1 MAFAMAFRYRME
13 FYPLFVFLAL
23 IGAFGT
29 KPEIPAPRPRSA
41 TGLVVL
47 AMVGIIFSHFALVIY
62 KISPW
67 GNLNP
72 SQDLLQIYQEGVRTF
87 LGRRL

>member
-1 MAFAMAFRYRME
+1 MDADDNGIYR
-13 FYPLFVFLAL
+13 LD
-23 IGAFGT
+23 
-29 KPEIPAPRPRSA
+29 SA
-41 TGLVVL
+41 TVL
-47 AMVGIIFSHFALVIY
+47 LATVGIVFSHLALVIY

-72 SQDLLQIYQEGVRTF
+72 DQYLLQIYREGVRTF